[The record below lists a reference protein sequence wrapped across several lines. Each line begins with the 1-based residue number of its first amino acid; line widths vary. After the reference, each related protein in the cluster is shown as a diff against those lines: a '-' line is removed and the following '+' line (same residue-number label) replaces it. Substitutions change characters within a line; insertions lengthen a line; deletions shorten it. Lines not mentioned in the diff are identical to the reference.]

1 MKVCIVTVYN
11 SENCGSYMQA
21 RMLGN
26 YINNLGHEVVY
37 LYRKR
42 HIVPPDNWHF
52 IKQQIKSILKKKYD
66 KVKSRSQSFKAFKKS
81 EIDFTVVANNTDDYN
96 AIDCFVV
103 GSDTMWNLEADHFVE
118 NKEYYWG
125 QKMKGKP
132 VFTYAV
138 SISNT
143 SKEKIESTIPVREW
157 LKNFTAISV
166 RDKQTKEVT
175 ESFTDQPIEMVCD
188 PTLLVEPEQYDNL
201 ITIQIKKPFLLIYCF
216 VDIQIT
222 EEMQKNLVAFARKQ
236 DMEVVS
242 YGTNR
247 KWCDKS
253 VCYDPKTFL
262 SYFSQ
267 ASFIVTNTFHGVMF
281 SMIFNREFIAVGKEK
296 IKVRETLETHGLS
309 DRLQEQTV
317 DIERIYQQK
326 IDYNKVNAIIAQE
339 RKKGSEFLKRVLEGI
354 ENESCKK

>member
-21 RMLGN
+21 RMLGKQ
-26 YINNLGHEVVY
+26 ITDLGHEIIY

-42 HIVPPDNWHF
+42 HVVPPDNWHF
-52 IKQQIKSILKKKYD
+52 FKQQLKGIMKLRFGAVRNRSRYFKTFKDSEKDFQVIAYNTVDYD
-66 KVKSRSQSFKAFKKS
+66 
-81 EIDFTVVANNTDDYN
+81 T
-96 AIDCFVV
+96 IDCFVV
-103 GSDTMWNLEADHFVE
+103 GSDTMWNLDSDHFFE
-118 NKEYYWG
+118 NREYYWG

-132 VFTYAV
+132 VITYAV
-138 SISNT
+138 SVSNT
-143 SKEKIESTIPVREW
+143 SKEKIESLIPVREW

-166 RDKQTKEVT
+166 RDKHTKEVI

-188 PTLLVEPEQYDNL
+188 PTLLVEPEQYSDL
-201 ITIQIKKPFLLIYCF
+201 ITMPISKPFILLYCF

-222 EEMQKNLVAFARKQ
+222 EEMQQNLIAFAKQ
-236 DMEVVS
+236 HNMEIIS
-242 YGTNR
+242 YGMNR

-281 SMIFNREFIAVGKEK
+281 SMIFNREFMAIGKEK
-296 IKVRETLETHGLS
+296 IKVREALETHGLS

-317 DIERIYQQK
+317 DIEKIYQQK
-326 IDYNKVNAIIAQE
+326 IDYGKVNTIIAAE
-339 RKKGSEFLKRVLEGI
+339 RQKGIGFLKNAFEEI
-354 ENESCKK
+354 ENEKKE